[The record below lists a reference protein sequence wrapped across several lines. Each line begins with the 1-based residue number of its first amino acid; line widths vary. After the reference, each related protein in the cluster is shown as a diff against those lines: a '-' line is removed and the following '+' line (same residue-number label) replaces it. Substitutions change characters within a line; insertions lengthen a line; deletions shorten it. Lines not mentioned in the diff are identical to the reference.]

1 MVDPN
6 RPYTVGCR
14 LAHLVPDRTH
24 AAAIEDAVTR
34 VHRAT
39 FLATELANLHLRRC
53 LEDHTAVEELF
64 SANWLTNIYNEVTVG
79 QGNPRVIAALR

>member
-1 MVDPN
+1 MNAENEMVDPN

-39 FLATELANLHLRRC
+39 FLATELANLHLRPYTTPRAGLRC
-53 LEDHTAVEELF
+53 
-64 SANWLTNIYNEVTVG
+64 VG
-79 QGNPRVIAALR
+79 AGGGTRRHGV

>member
-1 MVDPN
+1 MNAENEMVDPN

-34 VHRAT
+34 VYAYVVTRPREHMC
-39 FLATELANLHLRRC
+39 LANMTTTT
-53 LEDHTAVEELF
+53 E
-64 SANWLTNIYNEVTVG
+64 
-79 QGNPRVIAALR
+79 

>member
-1 MVDPN
+1 MNVGNEMVDPN

-34 VHRAT
+34 VHRTT
-39 FLATELANLHLRRC
+39 FLATELANLLGS
-53 LEDHTAVEELF
+53 TAIETERPTLGPT
-64 SANWLTNIYNEVTVG
+64 SSGSSKAKGPYG
-79 QGNPRVIAALR
+79 R